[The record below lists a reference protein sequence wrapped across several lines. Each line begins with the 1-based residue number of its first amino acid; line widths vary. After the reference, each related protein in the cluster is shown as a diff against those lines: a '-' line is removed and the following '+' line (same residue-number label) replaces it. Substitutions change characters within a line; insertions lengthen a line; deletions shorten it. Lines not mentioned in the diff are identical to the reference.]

1 VATFSSAVRSL
12 ATSDIILSIYDIVAS
27 ASSAS
32 LASIAAAA
40 LASAPVVAEVE
51 GGVRSI
57 ACITFTI
64 RRFFGSLIFS
74 SVAEGCP
81 FLFKNCV
88 SSDPSELSSLKDRES
103 VITFKIYATSAAEGV
118 EGVSFSTSGS
128 EEGTMLSFHFLEIA
142 IFGSLAVLGFFKAFS
157 SSFTNRAACLFRM
170 LTILFLFIP
179 SAPPSSFS

>member
-1 VATFSSAVRSL
+1 M
-12 ATSDIILSIYDIVAS
+12 
-27 ASSAS
+27 
-32 LASIAAAA
+32 
-40 LASAPVVAEVE
+40 
-51 GGVRSI
+51 

-64 RRFFGSLIFS
+64 CRFFGSFTFS

-81 FLFKNCV
+81 FFCKNCV
-88 SSDPSELSSLKDRES
+88 SSNPSGLSSLKDGES
-103 VITFKIYATSAAEGV
+103 VITFRIFATSAAEGIK
-118 EGVSFSTSGS
+118 GVSFSASVS

-157 SSFTNRAACLFRM
+157 SSFTNRATCLFRM